1 MVTLYVGDETLVG
14 ILNAKECPMTV
25 DNTYSDARKYFN
37 KVLLLSITQT
47 LALAVSSITILAACV
62 LRML

>member
-25 DNTYSDARKYFN
+25 DNTYSDAGKSLGSF
-37 KVLLLSITQT
+37 
-47 LALAVSSITILAACV
+47 
-62 LRML
+62 